1 MNISASIYFSDPPK
15 SQDVV
20 GNITLGYQG
29 WAFRFTSDFSHF
41 FKPKKRIW
49 SLSSMKGYDGGM
61 ENWCLIDEFYTL
73 SSFRPSESQV
83 QEPLKCNFTGY

>member
-1 MNISASIYFSDPPK
+1 
-15 SQDVV
+15 
-20 GNITLGYQG
+20 
-29 WAFRFTSDFSHF
+29 
-41 FKPKKRIW
+41 
-49 SLSSMKGYDGGM
+49 MKGYDGGM